1 MKDRIRRI
9 RRDLDLTQQEFADRL
24 GVKRGTIANYEL
36 GRNEPIDSVVSLI
49 CREFGVNEEWLRN
62 GVGEVFVPDASD
74 ELEAVVKK
82 YNLSNADQILLEK
95 YVNLKSD
102 SRETII
108 NFIVDVAAALRD
120 IANPNDKA
128 FPTNGFYSDIP
139 ATPEEIEQKF
149 PPLKNEDKKGGLG

>member
-62 GVGEVFVPDASD
+62 GAGEVFVPDASD
-74 ELEAVVKK
+74 ELEAVV
-82 YNLSNADQILLEK
+82 DR
-95 YVNLKSD
+95 KS
-102 SRETII
+102 
-108 NFIVDVAAALRD
+108 VV
-120 IANPNDKA
+120 
-128 FPTNGFYSDIP
+128 
-139 ATPEEIEQKF
+139 
-149 PPLKNEDKKGGLG
+149 